1 MVEKISEL
9 RLGELLGYC
18 AIIVAVLSTFLE
30 VSKVKINPWSAL
42 GRALGRIINKDVI
55 DKLDKMEAVQAETR
69 KRLDEHIYMD
79 DQRTA
84 DIRRTQIL
92 RFNRELLRDLPHTM
106 EDYLEAIAAIDYYE
120 SYCREHQEY
129 KNNRAVLAIANIKRS
144 YQEWMEKHNE
154 IHEE

>member
-1 MVEKISEL
+1 MVDKIAEL

-18 AIIVAVLSTFLE
+18 AIIAVVLSTFLE
-30 VSKVKINPWSAL
+30 VSKIKINPWSAL

-55 DKLDKMEAVQAETR
+55 DKLDKMETVQTETR

-92 RFNRELLRDLPHTM
+92 RFNRELLR
-106 EDYLEAIAAIDYYE
+106 EIGRA
-120 SYCREHQEY
+120 SCRERVY
-129 KNNRAVLAIANIKRS
+129 
-144 YQEWMEKHNE
+144 
-154 IHEE
+154 

>member
-1 MVEKISEL
+1 
-9 RLGELLGYC
+9 
-18 AIIVAVLSTFLE
+18 
-30 VSKVKINPWSAL
+30 
-42 GRALGRIINKDVI
+42 
-55 DKLDKMEAVQAETR
+55 
-69 KRLDEHIYMD
+69 MD

-144 YQEWMEKHNE
+144 YQEWMENHNE
-154 IHEE
+154 IQEV

>member
-1 MVEKISEL
+1 MVEKIAEL

-18 AIIVAVLSTFLE
+18 AIIAAVLSTFLE

-55 DKLDKMEAVQAETR
+55 DKLDKMETIQAETR

-79 DQRTA
+79 DKRTA
-84 DIRRTQIL
+84 DLRRTQIL

-106 EDYLEAIAAIDYYE
+106 EDYLEAITAIDYYE
-120 SYCREHQEY
+120 DHCRKHPEY
-129 KNNRAVLAIANIKRS
+129 ENNRAVLAIANIKRS

>member
-1 MVEKISEL
+1 M
-9 RLGELLGYC
+9 LGKVADIQLGQLVGYC
-18 AIIVAVLSTFLE
+18 AIVVAVLSTCLE
-30 VSKVKINPWSAL
+30 VSKIKVNPWSAL

-55 DKLDKMEAVQAETR
+55 DKLDKMETVQAETR

-106 EDYLEAIAAIDYYE
+106 EDYLEAITAIDYYE

-154 IHEE
+154 IPME